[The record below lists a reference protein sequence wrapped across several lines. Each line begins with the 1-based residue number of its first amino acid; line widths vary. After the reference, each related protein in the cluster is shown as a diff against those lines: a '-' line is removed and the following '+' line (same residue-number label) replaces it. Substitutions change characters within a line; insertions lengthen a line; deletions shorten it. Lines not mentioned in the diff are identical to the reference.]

1 MTKVIEMVR
10 STSMPS
16 SAAILRSCS
25 QARWARPS
33 ERLVDEVPEERQQ
46 HGRDHDD
53 DDLLERDRRCRAP
66 ISVMTW

>member
-1 MTKVIEMVR
+1 MTKVSEIVR

-33 ERLVDEVPEERQQ
+33 GVFCTSHQKIASSSTTVT
-46 HGRDHDD
+46 
-53 DDLLERDRRCRAP
+53 
-66 ISVMTW
+66 IMMTICL